1 MENELVSLLNDYV
14 FKLVFGDQKNIKNLE
29 SLLKTILDLPHEE
42 YAGLTIVDPFLKR
55 LWKND
60 KMGILDVKV
69 LTRSK
74 KVINVELQI
83 EFLSVMRKR
92 VVYYLA
98 KLIAE
103 QLKSGFDHGKIQET
117 ICIVICNHSLG
128 FASPDYLNTWTMNNK
143 KDGEQFTDLMKI
155 VTIELSKLP
164 KEDDGKAVW
173 PFLQCFKCK
182 RKEDFDMLAKKHPE
196 VKEIAVQVKKLS
208 FFERHRMIAEK
219 KAMWRADL
227 RAMMTDARESGLSAG
242 REEGLSKGI
251 EKGSAERE
259 QLRLENQK
267 KEQENERL
275 REEIARLRS

>member
-1 MENELVSLLNDYV
+1 MEKELVSLLNDYV

-42 YAGLTIVDPFLKR
+42 YAGLKIVDPFLKR

-69 LTRSK
+69 LTKSE
-74 KVINVELQI
+74 KVINVELQV

-103 QLKSGFDHGKIQET
+103 QIKSGFDYDKIQET

-155 VTIELSKLP
+155 VTIELSKVP
-164 KEDDGKAVW
+164 EEDDGKAVW

-196 VKEIAVQVKKLS
+196 VKEITTQVKKLS
-208 FFERHRMIAEK
+208 FFERHRMIAET
-219 KAMWRADL
+219 KAIWKVDR
-227 RAMMTDARESGLSAG
+227 RHYMTEAHERGLS
-242 REEGLSKGI
+242 EGI
-251 EKGSAERE
+251 EKGKVECD

-267 KEQENERL
+267 KEQEIERL
-275 REEIARLRS
+275 REEITLLRNSRK

>member
-1 MENELVSLLNDYV
+1 MEKELVSLLNDYV

-242 REEGLSKGI
+242 REEGLSKG
-251 EKGSAERE
+251 AAQRE
-259 QLRLENQK
+259 QLR
-267 KEQENERL
+267 QEIERL
-275 REEIARLRS
+275 REENARLRS